1 MSIDS
6 VLNLTDLRFGYT
18 VDQTLIEIDSFN
30 INRGESVFLRGP
42 SGSGK
47 SSLLGLIGGVLT
59 PQAGHLSICGQDMT
73 ALSSGQRDQ
82 ARADHLGIIFQQFN
96 LLPYIGVLQNCILPC
111 RFSARRRQRAMQV
124 SGSVL
129 AAAEALVRGLG
140 LTQEQL
146 SRPVGELSVGQ
157 QQRVAVAR
165 ALIGGPDLIIADEP
179 TSALDHDNRDRFIDL
194 LNQSRET
201 FGSALLFVSCR
212 ETFGSALLFV
222 SHDQTLASH
231 FDRAVSL
238 SEINQTVTA

>member
-1 MSIDS
+1 MSIDR
-6 VLNLTDLRFGYT
+6 VLDLKNLRFGYT
-18 VDQTLIEIDSFN
+18 PDQTLIEIDSFS
-30 INRGESVFLRGP
+30 INHGESVFLRGP

-47 SSLLGLIGGVLT
+47 STLLGLIGGVLT
-59 PQAGHLSICGQDMT
+59 PQAGHLSIQGADMT
-73 ALSSGQRDQ
+73 NLTPSQRDKT
-82 ARADHLGIIFQQFN
+82 RADHLGIIFQQFN

-111 RFSARRRQRAMQV
+111 RFSARRRQRAV
-124 SGSVL
+124 EASGSVM

-146 SRPVGELSVGQ
+146 LRPVGELSVGQ

-194 LNQSRET
+194 LNQSRE
-201 FGSALLFVSCR
+201 
-212 ETFGSALLFV
+212 EFGSALLFV

-231 FDRAVSL
+231 FDRSVSL
-238 SEINQTVTA
+238 SEINQKVTA